1 MSSANNLP
9 PTDPTCTELQ
19 LWLPDLADG
28 RPLPP
33 EAAHLAAH
41 LPACPACQAE
51 LAELRKLFLDL
62 DALPA
67 EVPPLELRDNF
78 LAMLNE
84 EKAKLAAASPSSLGG
99 LRAERGGQP
108 LPPIQ
113 DHQASATKPQALSN
127 NNWLRIA
134 ASVALVAIG
143 AVLGLLLRGG
153 QPAATLAVAPAA
165 QQPAATLST
174 RLAAAR
180 QEPATASQRLLLVSQ
195 APAAVVE
202 PNDPI
207 VLTLIH
213 TLDVD
218 PNPNVRIAA
227 CEALF
232 RLRAD
237 PRVGPAL
244 VEALPLQTDP
254 NVQITLIET
263 LVTLREKRAVPQL
276 EELARQPKVLPA
288 VRQQAESG
296 LGQLI

>member
-1 MSSANNLP
+1 
-9 PTDPTCTELQ
+9 
-19 LWLPDLADG
+19 LA
-28 RPLPP
+28 
-33 EAAHLAAH
+33 
-41 LPACPACQAE
+41 ACPACQAE
-51 LAELRKLFLDL
+51 LAELRQLFSDL

-78 LAMLNE
+78 LTMLEE
-84 EKAKLAAASPSSLGG
+84 EKAKLAAASPTGLTAARGG
-99 LRAERGGQP
+99 RPLAPAEAAPGASPLRAGTQ
-108 LPPIQ
+108 Q
-113 DHQASATKPQALSN
+113 
-127 NNWLRIA
+127 WLRIA

-143 AVLGLLLRGG
+143 AVLGLLLRNHAP
-153 QPAATLAVAPAA
+153 QPLAQGAPP
-165 QQPAATLST
+165 QPTLSAQ
-174 RLAAAR
+174 LAAAR
-180 QEPATASQRLLLVSQ
+180 QQPASASQRLQLVSQ

-202 PNDPI
+202 PNDPA

-213 TLDVD
+213 TLDTD
-218 PNPNVRIAA
+218 PNPNVRLAA

-254 NVQITLIET
+254 NVQITLIEV

-276 EELARQPKVLPA
+276 EQLAQKPSVLPA